1 MTLFSH
7 KESISSRLLVN
18 SSSTHSPST
27 TLSVNP
33 SADQSSM
40 VLIDPFTLNEF
51 IHTSSLSSSTHK
63 SGSTNCLEKNNRLI
77 YSKLDTQLNQN
88 TSNYRSSS
96 ANFYYASNY
105 HHTFPT
111 TSSSPGVYS
120 FHTSQ
125 FSISPVLSSGSKP
138 PKTFVPTACVLP
150 STSHRDPS
158 FSVLF
163 LTIKTKTSR
172 SVILFIDDCE
182 TVIVILDNIIIT
194 LLTSRRVI
202 CCFI

>member
-1 MTLFSH
+1 MSLDFQFT
-7 KESISSRLLVN
+7 ESD
-18 SSSTHSPST
+18 
-27 TLSVNP
+27 SVR
-33 SADQSSM
+33 
-40 VLIDPFTLNEF
+40 IFFT
-51 IHTSSLSSSTHK
+51 
-63 SGSTNCLEKNNRLI
+63 
-77 YSKLDTQLNQN
+77 
-88 TSNYRSSS
+88 RSSS

-158 FSVLF
+158 LSVSF

-172 SVILFIDDCE
+172 GFSNPQNKKSRPSRSMSDLIAKSSLSIHQSKANDMTSLNTLNKQTGYSIRRRYTTYAANRFNIGLRPEPLNRPLAKQNQFI
-182 TVIVILDNIIIT
+182 
-194 LLTSRRVI
+194 
-202 CCFI
+202 